1 MCNHF
6 IRFTS
11 YTELGLTNLSML
23 TWNILRALPSNRNVN
38 VRNIPIEKSS
48 EQNLKKRF
56 FIHAVLSEKAV
67 FSKWQYFK
75 RKARYSWNK
84 ASVFSIVPLL
94 RNQVASQLHFSFRIT
109 VIRLFLSWCFLFIHV
124 EPYIKQHLQ
133 KIVETNYSF
142 IIIRQSLSGKRSTWC
157 TDKSSRLLH
166 RASSSC
172 TMLMFTRQWL
182 IWLTVVATFFH
193 LPFYI
198 EVQS

>member
-1 MCNHF
+1 
-6 IRFTS
+6 
-11 YTELGLTNLSML
+11 ML
-23 TWNILRALPSNRNVN
+23 EISPLKRVPNKISWKGFSFMLYYRKKLCFQNGSTLRERHAILETTLVCSLLFRY
-38 VRNIPIEKSS
+38 S
-48 EQNLKKRF
+48 E
-56 FIHAVLSEKAV
+56 I
-67 FSKWQYFK
+67 KWQVNCT
-75 RKARYSWNK
+75 SPLE
-84 ASVFSIVPLL
+84 SIGF
-94 RNQVASQLHFSFRIT
+94 NAA
-109 VIRLFLSWCFLFIHV
+109 IRLFLSWCFLFIHV

-182 IWLTVVATFFH
+182 IWLTVVATFFD